1 MWHSYH
7 VSLVALHGGDLATIL
22 ARTLAPALVRLAADG
37 DAHRFFHLF
46 YREERLEL
54 RLRIQAQPSARQAHL
69 DALAPLAAAF
79 GAAGVRL
86 VPYSRE
92 THYFGETWDSV
103 YAEVMNGHTSTLALS
118 FQARTWPDRSTLAL
132 ATALTISTLWS
143 EALRGD
149 AREGLSRSVAFA
161 RRHAA
166 SADAPTPSLAALR
179 TMADAL
185 KGPLESR
192 QDVRALA
199 ALIRRSIHRGG
210 QGLFVGVHALHLF
223 CNKLGFSF
231 EEERIICETARTAY
245 DQLLADR

>member
-7 VSLVALHGGDLATIL
+7 VSLVDLHGVELATIL
-22 ARTLAPALVRLAADG
+22 GRTLAPALVRLVADG

-46 YREERLEL
+46 YREEQLEL
-54 RLRIQAQPSARQAHL
+54 RIRIQAQPSARQAHL
-69 DALAPLAAAF
+69 GALAPLAAAL
-79 GAAGVRL
+79 GASAVRL
-86 VPYSRE
+86 VPYFRE

-103 YAEVMNGHTSTLALS
+103 YAELMNGHTSTLALS

-149 AREGLSRSVAFA
+149 ARGGLSQSVAFA
-161 RRHAA
+161 RRHAT

-179 TMADAL
+179 TMARAL
-185 KGPLESR
+185 QGPLEAR
-192 QDVRALA
+192 ADVRSLSAL
-199 ALIRRSIHRGG
+199 LRRANRRGG
-210 QGLFVGVHALHLF
+210 RGPFVGVHALHLF

-231 EEERIICETARTAY
+231 DEERIICETARTAY
-245 DQLLADR
+245 DQLLTDR